1 MKWNGINYRLRIEA
15 RLDNPRWIGVVSSI
29 FGILFALIVGGF
41 VLKAAGASDPIGT
54 YRLIFK
60 EGFGTFA
67 DWQAGFH
74 AWMTNT
80 ACPKGMLCFGPL
92 SDTLV
97 KASPVLLTTLAC
109 IIAFRMK
116 LWNIGADG
124 QMFMGAWAAT
134 GVAIF
139 LLPKTTDRVVMMTVM
154 ALAGISAGL
163 IYGVIPGFLKA
174 RLNINE
180 IITTLMLNYIAYKWI
195 EFFVVVGPWSIG
207 DFESTGRFPAPA
219 TWPRLT
225 ELAKQ
230 YPITAGL
237 TVHPGIFLGVVAAIL
252 LAWILF
258 RSRWGYEIRV
268 IGDNPR
274 AARYAGISLEKNI
287 ILVMALSGALA
298 GLAGMNEVA
307 ALRELNGRFQRG
319 YGFTGVIVAWLARL
333 NPIAAILVSILF
345 GGLLVGT
352 KLIQPQGISSMLQ
365 GVILFIVI
373 GTELLFHYRIEL
385 EKVDD
390 VSLHDN
396 QEAPTENEPQVEV
409 SHDG

>member
-1 MKWNGINYRLRIEA
+1 M
-15 RLDNPRWIGVVSSI
+15 DSPRWVGVASSI
-29 FGILFALIVGGF
+29 FGILFALIIGGF
-41 VLKAAGASDPIGT
+41 VLKAAGAADPIAT
-54 YRLIFK
+54 YRTIFK

-74 AWMTNT
+74 ALATNT

-139 LLPKTTDRVVMMTVM
+139 ILPKTTDRTVMLTAM

-163 IYGVIPGFLKA
+163 LYGVIPGFLKA
-174 RLNINE
+174 KLNINE
-180 IITTLMLNYIAYKWI
+180 IITTLMLNYVAYKWI

-219 TWPRLT
+219 TWHRLT

-230 YPITAGL
+230 YPIAAGL
-237 TVHPGIFLGVVAAIL
+237 TVHPGIFLGIAAAIL

-287 ILVMALSGALA
+287 ILVMAVSGALA

-333 NPIAAILVSILF
+333 NPLAAILVSILF

-352 KLIQPQGISSMLQ
+352 KLIQPQGIASMLQ

-385 EKVDD
+385 EKVEPVIVKDK
-390 VSLHDN
+390 LP
-396 QEAPTENEPQVEV
+396 AENESQTEA
-409 SHDG
+409 SHDK